1 MSDHVGLGIDFGTSH
16 TVAVVR
22 WPGGRTRPLIFD
34 GSPLLPSAVA
44 AEPRIGSVQAPQHG
58 PARKPGSATVD
69 AGLVVGRD
77 AVHSGF
83 SAPASC
89 EPNPKRRIDELDVLL
104 GERVVGVGQLIAA
117 VLCRVVAEFERTVGS
132 PPSDVTMTCPASWG
146 APRRRVLAGAASAAG
161 LSDARLVAEPVAAA
175 TYFAQGL
182 GHDVPLGSAV
192 VVYDFGAGTFDASVV
207 SRTAHGFDVL
217 ALDGLDNVG
226 GLDIDELVMDLIG
239 AGCPADGWR
248 RVTHPSTMEEQRAAR
263 AVRAEARE
271 AKERLSR
278 TASVTVTVPLV
289 GCDVLVTREELEQRA
304 RPLVDQ
310 TVRVTEG
317 VIRGAKLPKERLVG
331 VFLVGGASRMPLV
344 ATQLHRAFGSAP
356 VVIEQPELV
365 VAEGSVLFGVDAPA
379 PAPTTQPAVLQ
390 PVSPVP
396 VRPAPTVRQPAP
408 PSVRAALILLSLLVL
423 NLVVLAVYAV
433 VSFAQQADSPNN
445 KPIYVVMAGGAITL
459 ASVVLATAYRLR
471 SGRPGAR
478 MLTLA
483 LTVFGLLTA
492 FVSLSAEALFVVAA
506 PPAALLMLA
515 AGLISTRAAISWF
528 HGARAHER
536 RS

>member
-1 MSDHVGLGIDFGTSH
+1 
-16 TVAVVR
+16 
-22 WPGGRTRPLIFD
+22 
-34 GSPLLPSAVA
+34 
-44 AEPRIGSVQAPQHG
+44 
-58 PARKPGSATVD
+58 
-69 AGLVVGRD
+69 
-77 AVHSGF
+77 
-83 SAPASC
+83 
-89 EPNPKRRIDELDVLL
+89 
-104 GERVVGVGQLIAA
+104 
-117 VLCRVVAEFERTVGS
+117 
-132 PPSDVTMTCPASWG
+132 
-146 APRRRVLAGAASAAG
+146 
-161 LSDARLVAEPVAAA
+161 
-175 TYFAQGL
+175 
-182 GHDVPLGSAV
+182 
-192 VVYDFGAGTFDASVV
+192 
-207 SRTAHGFDVL
+207 
-217 ALDGLDNVG
+217 
-226 GLDIDELVMDLIG
+226 
-239 AGCPADGWR
+239 
-248 RVTHPSTMEEQRAAR
+248 
-263 AVRAEARE
+263 
-271 AKERLSR
+271 
-278 TASVTVTVPLV
+278 
-289 GCDVLVTREELEQRA
+289 
-304 RPLVDQ
+304 
-310 TVRVTEG
+310 
-317 VIRGAKLPKERLVG
+317 